1 VNSFGLKS
9 ELRQTSKVNIKNLK
23 SELFMVKRTL
33 KTKGNYM
40 TQIHKRFTAEQVKVL
55 FQGYC
60 QGNLSRPD
68 VEDMLGI
75 GKTRF
80 FALLKAY
87 RQTLDTFSID
97 YHRSTSRRL
106 SEEAE
111 TQIEQE
117 LLREKALIE
126 DKELPIH
133 DYNYAAL
140 VDRLKKKDIQV
151 STTTVIKRAKALE
164 CYQPKK
170 KGKAHDREVLTA
182 STGDLIQHDASLHK
196 WSPYAAEKWTL
207 ITSIDDY
214 SRMLLYAEFVPEEN
228 TWAHIQAAQY
238 VLQTFGLPFR
248 YYVDNL
254 RVFRFV
260 QKRDSFWRTHHLG
273 TDEVDP
279 QWRQVLRQ
287 FNVDVIYALSPQA
300 KGKVER
306 PYRWLQ
312 DRIVRTCAL
321 ENLTFMEEVRPV
333 LHEEVHRYNY
343 HQVHSTT
350 GEVPAIRFDNAK
362 KAGNSLFRPFALPKP
377 YKSAKDVFCLRTTR
391 TLDGYRRI
399 SLDRHSI
406 QVPKVDVR
414 EDVDLHLVPDLAK
427 NTMEVRIWFK
437 DEMVH
442 SVNLPLNEFRRFA

>member
-1 VNSFGLKS
+1 
-9 ELRQTSKVNIKNLK
+9 
-23 SELFMVKRTL
+23 MVESTPKREDFT
-33 KTKGNYM
+33 M
-40 TQIHKRFTAEQVKVL
+40 TQVHKRFTAEQVKIL
-55 FQGYC
+55 FHGYC

-68 VEDMLGI
+68 IEEMLAI

-80 FALLKAY
+80 FALLKSY
-87 RQTLDTFSID
+87 RQDPETFSID
-97 YHRSTSRRL
+97 YQRSAHGRL

-111 TQIEQE
+111 DQIRHE
-117 LLREKALIE
+117 LLRDKGLI
-126 DKELPIH
+126 DDPELPIQ

-140 VDRLKKKDIQV
+140 VDRLKKQDIRV
-151 STTTVIKRAKALE
+151 STTTVIKRAKALR

-170 KGKAHDREVLTA
+170 KGKAHDQEVLTA
-182 STGDLIQHDASLHK
+182 SIGDLIQHDASLHK

-214 SRMLLYAEFVPEEN
+214 SRMLLYADFVPEEN
-228 TWAHIQAAQY
+228 TWTHIQAAQS

-260 QKRDSFWRTHHLG
+260 QKRDSFWRTHQVE
-273 TDEVDP
+273 TDGVDP
-279 QWRQVLRQ
+279 QWKQVLQ
-287 FNVDVIYALSPQA
+287 DFQVKVIYALSPQA

-321 ENLTFMEEVRPV
+321 ERLKSMEEARAV
-333 LHEEVHRYNY
+333 LREEVQRYNA

-350 GEVPAIRFDNAK
+350 GEVPIIRFANAR

-377 YKSAKDVFCLRTTR
+377 YKSTKDVFCLRTKR
-391 TLDGYRRI
+391 ILDGYRRI
-399 SLDRHSI
+399 SLDRHVI
-406 QVPKVDVR
+406 EVPKVDVR
-414 EDVDLHLVPDLAK
+414 EEVDLRLVPDFAK
-427 NTMEVRIWFK
+427 NVLQIRIWFQDK
-437 DEMVH
+437 MVH
-442 SVNLPLNEFRRFA
+442 AVNLPLNEFRRFA

>member
-1 VNSFGLKS
+1 
-9 ELRQTSKVNIKNLK
+9 
-23 SELFMVKRTL
+23 
-33 KTKGNYM
+33 M
-40 TQIHKRFTAEQVKVL
+40 TQVHKRFTAEQVKVL

-60 QGNLSRPD
+60 QGNLSRSE
-68 VEDMLGI
+68 VAEMLRI

-80 FALLKAY
+80 FTLLKAY
-87 RQTLDTFSID
+87 RQDPDTFSIA
-97 YHRSTSRRL
+97 YHRATSGRL
-106 SEEAE
+106 SEEVE
-111 TQIEQE
+111 SQIKQE
-117 LLREKALIE
+117 LLREKALVE
-126 DKELPIH
+126 DPELPIH
-133 DYNYAAL
+133 DYNYTAL
-140 VDRLKKKDIQV
+140 VDRLKKQHIQV

-164 CYQPKK
+164 CYKPKK

-182 STGDLIQHDASLHK
+182 SIGDLIQHDASLHR

-214 SRMLLYAEFVPEEN
+214 SRMLLYADFVPEEN
-228 TWAHIQAAQY
+228 SWVHIQAAQY

-287 FNVDVIYALSPQA
+287 FKVDVIYALSPQA

-321 ENLTFMEEVRPV
+321 EKLASLEDVRAV
-333 LHEEVHRYNY
+333 LREEVHRYN
-343 HQVHSTT
+343 HQQVHSTT
-350 GEVPAIRFDNAK
+350 GEVPAIRFAK
-362 KAGNSLFRPFALPKP
+362 AKQAGNSLFRPFALPKP
-377 YKSAKDVFCLRTTR
+377 YTSAKDVFCLRTTR
-391 TLDGYRRI
+391 IVDGYRRI

-406 QVPKVDVR
+406 EVPKVEVR

-427 NTMEVRIWFK
+427 NILEVRIWCK
-437 DEMVH
+437 DKMIH
-442 SVNLPLNEFRRFA
+442 SVNLPLNETGRFG